1 MSYSVLLQK
10 QTPDRYRATLMAW
23 PGIEVDA
30 RTQEDALGKMRVA
43 IVNLLAQGEVVQL
56 EIPEVQPIIAASY
69 ENTFGMF
76 RDDPTFTEFLAE
88 VEEYRRQD
96 NENGQA

>member
-1 MSYSVLLQK
+1 MSYSVLLQ
-10 QTPDRYRATLMAW
+10 QHPPEGYRATLLAW
-23 PGIEVDA
+23 PGLEVKA

-76 RDDPTFTEFLAE
+76 RDDPTFVEFLAE